1 MIRPKLKS
9 FTSKFL
15 RAESGIAAIEAAF
28 ILPFMLLLY
37 FGLIDLTA
45 AIGFS
50 RKITATANAVADLT
64 AQNRTSVIKSDI
76 SDYYNA
82 ATMIMSPTPI
92 ANVSINVYGYRMVGS
107 TPTQTWKT
115 SNGSGPGCTA
125 IPQSSAMTPLMSA
138 GNDLIVAIA
147 CYNYT
152 PYVATF
158 LGHKILGT
166 TSMKIEQTI
175 MVRPRT
181 TAKLDCYTSVA
192 LTTLC
197 T

>member
-1 MIRPKLKS
+1 M
-9 FTSKFL
+9 TTKFKG
-15 RAESGIAAIEAAF
+15 AESGIAAIEAAL
-28 ILPFMLLLY
+28 IMPFLLILY
-37 FGLIDLTA
+37 FGLIDITA

-50 RKITATANAVADLT
+50 RKITATANTVADLT
-64 AQNRTSVIKSDI
+64 GQNRTSIIKADV

-82 ATMIMSPTPI
+82 ASMIMSPTPI
-92 ANVSINVYGYRMVGS
+92 SHVTIDVYGYRMAGS

-115 SNGSGPGCTA
+115 SNASGPGCTA
-125 IPQSSAMTPLMSA
+125 TPQTGTMTPLMTA
-138 GNDLIVAIA
+138 GNDLIVVIA

-158 LGHKILGT
+158 LGDKLLGSTSIKIQ
-166 TSMKIEQTI
+166 QTI

-181 TAKLDCYTSVA
+181 TAKLDCWTTVA
-192 LTTLC
+192 QTALC